1 MSVQVSKVTGA
12 PRSVSYADGIVTLIN
27 QPALP
32 AKLELVACNTV
43 KEVAHAIKIM
53 TVRGAPAIGAAGAFA
68 MGIAARAAQAE
79 PDCTTYV
86 LRATEGKMTWSRP
99 AREVPGHRCAHPLP
113 AACTTE
119 ALLLRTCHPLLMS

>member
-12 PRSVSYADGIVTLIN
+12 PRSVSYADGVVTLIN

-86 LRATEGKMTWSRP
+86 LRVG
-99 AREVPGHRCAHPLP
+99 
-113 AACTTE
+113 
-119 ALLLRTCHPLLMS
+119 